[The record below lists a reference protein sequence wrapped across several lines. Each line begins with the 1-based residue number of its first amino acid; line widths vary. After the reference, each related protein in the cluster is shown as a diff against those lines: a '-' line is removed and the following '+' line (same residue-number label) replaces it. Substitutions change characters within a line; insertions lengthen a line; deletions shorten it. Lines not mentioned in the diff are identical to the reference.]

1 MISKGKVFLGVTLF
15 ITAIGIVVSI
25 SMFSKPHLDI
35 SNVDAQIVIDSNDLF
50 KDYLTNET
58 EANTKYLE
66 QVIQVTGTIEDIN
79 IVKDKSIIALTSEDT
94 FGSVLCHLDADKDH
108 KIAQLQKGQSIQIK
122 GVCTGFLMDV
132 ILVKSVII
140 N

>member
-1 MISKGKVFLGVTLF
+1 MISKGKVLLGVTLF

-79 IVKDKSIIALTSEDT
+79 IVKETK
-94 FGSVLCHLDADKDH
+94 V
-108 KIAQLQKGQSIQIK
+108 
-122 GVCTGFLMDV
+122 
-132 ILVKSVII
+132 
-140 N
+140 